1 MLSPFSRCSCRC
13 LKKYLPV
20 KAAMTMIAVPAIM
33 DSDATAALRRWQ
45 SAESVSVLMLC
56 PMASEVVSLR
66 RSGVALGGVAC
77 EEGIICVVGE
87 NF

>member
-1 MLSPFSRCSCRC
+1 
-13 LKKYLPV
+13 
-20 KAAMTMIAVPAIM
+20 MIAVPAIM

-45 SAESVSVLMLC
+45 SAKSVSVLMLC
-56 PMASEVVSLR
+56 AMASEVVSFK
-66 RSGVALGGVAC
+66 RSGVVLGGVAC